1 MVNLKEIISAFEEF
15 REEIVT
21 KRTVYDLNKARTRAH
36 ILIGLV
42 VANENIDKPTAIFGC
57 LFKRVKI
64 SLILSFIVSS
74 GGFTQADL
82 DVPVLFIGYLYLI
95 LGSSTP

>member
-1 MVNLKEIISAFEEF
+1 MLSVPNQCAEVQGPVNLSRGAGA
-15 REEIVT
+15 
-21 KRTVYDLNKARTRAH
+21 D
-36 ILIGLV
+36 GSV
-42 VANENIDKPTAIFGC
+42 VHSNGAKIATITAKKNIDKPTAIFGC
-57 LFKRVKI
+57 LFKRVKT